1 MATTYA
7 NPAKIPI
14 GFYIG
19 HGISVDGSKD
29 PGVTYGKYTEADLVK
44 PVIVAGIKYLKRGN
58 IRDDA

>member
-7 NPAKIPI
+7 NPAKLPI

-29 PGVTYGKYTEADLVK
+29 PD
-44 PVIVAGIKYLKRGN
+44 
-58 IRDDA
+58 